1 MLLKTD
7 QITNID
13 DIKINFDSSGLWVL
27 NIAIGVIMFG
37 VALGITIDDFK
48 RLFKNPKIVF
58 VGVLSQFILLPAA
71 TFLLILVLKPHP
83 SFALGMMMIAACP
96 GGNISNFYSKMAGGN
111 AALSVSLTAFATL
124 ICIFMTPFN
133 LHFWGSLYEP
143 TNAILKTVELNP
155 YDIFKLV
162 LLILGIPL
170 IAGMLV
176 KHYHSKMASK
186 IEKVLK
192 PLSMLVF
199 VALILI
205 AFSQNLDIFTDYIH
219 LVVFLVVFHNIFAF
233 IIGFYTA
240 KAFGLNKA
248 DTKTISME
256 TGIQN
261 GGLGLL
267 LIFGFFDGLGG
278 MALLAAFWG
287 IWDVFSGMALST
299 YWGRKKKVK
308 SKHLLKKLWYT
319 FVIFYIKTGLF
330 FYTKKIKIVGK
341 ENIPKK
347 GAVLF
352 AVNHPNGL
360 LDPLIVTTNTS
371 RTTHYLVR
379 AAIFKKPIV
388 KKFLATLNLM
398 PIYRIRD
405 GVQEISKNAE
415 VFNDC
420 YDILNKQQALMI
432 FPEGS
437 HDKKRTVRILS
448 KGFTRMQV
456 DFRVK

>member
-1 MLLKTD
+1 MLLNTN
-7 QITNID
+7 QVTNID

-27 NIAIGVIMFG
+27 NIAIGIIMFG

-58 VGVLSQFILLPAA
+58 VGVFSQFILLPAA
-71 TFLLILVLKPHP
+71 TFLAIIIIKPHP

-96 GGNISNFYSKMAGGN
+96 GGNVSNFFSKMAGGN

-143 TNAILKTVELNP
+143 TNLILQTVELNP
-155 YDIFKLV
+155 YDLFKLV

-176 KHYHSKMASK
+176 KHYHSEMASK

-199 VALILI
+199 IALIFI
-205 AFSQNLDIFTDYIH
+205 AFSQNLDIFTNYIH
-219 LVVFLVVFHNIFAF
+219 LVLFLVIFHNIFAF
-233 IIGFYTA
+233 ILGFFTA

-267 LIFGFFDGLGG
+267 LIFGFFEGLGG

-287 IWDVFSGMALST
+287 IWDVFSGMALAT
-299 YWGRKKKVK
+299 YWGRKKKN
-308 SKHLLKKLWYT
+308 S
-319 FVIFYIKTGLF
+319 
-330 FYTKKIKIVGK
+330 
-341 ENIPKK
+341 
-347 GAVLF
+347 
-352 AVNHPNGL
+352 
-360 LDPLIVTTNTS
+360 
-371 RTTHYLVR
+371 
-379 AAIFKKPIV
+379 
-388 KKFLATLNLM
+388 
-398 PIYRIRD
+398 
-405 GVQEISKNAE
+405 
-415 VFNDC
+415 
-420 YDILNKQQALMI
+420 
-432 FPEGS
+432 
-437 HDKKRTVRILS
+437 
-448 KGFTRMQV
+448 
-456 DFRVK
+456 

>member
-261 GGLGLL
+261 GGE
-267 LIFGFFDGLGG
+267 IFG
-278 MALLAAFWG
+278 
-287 IWDVFSGMALST
+287 IT
-299 YWGRKKKVK
+299 
-308 SKHLLKKLWYT
+308 
-319 FVIFYIKTGLF
+319 
-330 FYTKKIKIVGK
+330 
-341 ENIPKK
+341 
-347 GAVLF
+347 AV
-352 AVNHPNGL
+352 
-360 LDPLIVTTNTS
+360 
-371 RTTHYLVR
+371 
-379 AAIFKKPIV
+379 
-388 KKFLATLNLM
+388 
-398 PIYRIRD
+398 
-405 GVQEISKNAE
+405 
-415 VFNDC
+415 
-420 YDILNKQQALMI
+420 
-432 FPEGS
+432 
-437 HDKKRTVRILS
+437 
-448 KGFTRMQV
+448 V
-456 DFRVK
+456 DQ

>member
-27 NIAIGVIMFG
+27 NIAIGIIMFG
-37 VALGITIDDFK
+37 VALGITLDDFK

-71 TFLLILVLKPHP
+71 TFVAILIIKPHP

-96 GGNISNFYSKMAGGN
+96 GGNVSNFFSKMAGGN

-143 TNAILKTVELNP
+143 TNAILQTVELNP
-155 YDIFKLV
+155 YDLFKLV

-170 IAGMLV
+170 IAGMLI
-176 KHYHSKMASK
+176 KHYHSEMAEK

-199 VALILI
+199 VALIFI
-205 AFSQNLDIFTDYIH
+205 AFSQNLDIFLNYIH
-219 LVVFLVVFHNIFAF
+219 LVLFLVIFHNIFAF
-233 IIGFYTA
+233 IIGYYTA
-240 KAFGLNKA
+240 KIFGLDKK
-248 DTKTISME
+248 DRKTIAME

-267 LIFGFFDGLGG
+267 LIFGFFEGLGG

-287 IWDVFSGMALST
+287 IWDVFSGMALAT
-299 YWGRKKKVK
+299 YWGRNKK
-308 SKHLLKKLWYT
+308 SK
-319 FVIFYIKTGLF
+319 
-330 FYTKKIKIVGK
+330 
-341 ENIPKK
+341 
-347 GAVLF
+347 
-352 AVNHPNGL
+352 
-360 LDPLIVTTNTS
+360 S
-371 RTTHYLVR
+371 
-379 AAIFKKPIV
+379 
-388 KKFLATLNLM
+388 
-398 PIYRIRD
+398 
-405 GVQEISKNAE
+405 
-415 VFNDC
+415 
-420 YDILNKQQALMI
+420 
-432 FPEGS
+432 
-437 HDKKRTVRILS
+437 
-448 KGFTRMQV
+448 
-456 DFRVK
+456 

>member
-27 NIAIGVIMFG
+27 NIAIGIIMFG

-71 TFLLILVLKPHP
+71 TFLAILIIKPHP

-96 GGNISNFYSKMAGGN
+96 GGNVSNFFSKMAGGN

-143 TNAILKTVELNP
+143 TNAILQTVELNP
-155 YDIFKLV
+155 YDLFKLV

-170 IAGMLV
+170 IAGMLI
-176 KHYHSKMASK
+176 KYYHSEMAKK

-199 VALILI
+199 VALIFI
-205 AFSQNLDIFTDYIH
+205 AFSQNLDIFMNYIH
-219 LVVFLVVFHNIFAF
+219 LVLFLVIFHNIFAF
-233 IIGFYTA
+233 IIGYYTA
-240 KAFGLNKA
+240 KSFGLDKK
-248 DTKTISME
+248 DRKTIAME

-267 LIFGFFDGLGG
+267 LIFGFFEGLGG

-287 IWDVFSGMALST
+287 IWDVFSGMALAT
-299 YWGRKKKVK
+299 FWGRKK
-308 SKHLLKKLWYT
+308 
-319 FVIFYIKTGLF
+319 
-330 FYTKKIKIVGK
+330 
-341 ENIPKK
+341 
-347 GAVLF
+347 
-352 AVNHPNGL
+352 
-360 LDPLIVTTNTS
+360 
-371 RTTHYLVR
+371 
-379 AAIFKKPIV
+379 
-388 KKFLATLNLM
+388 
-398 PIYRIRD
+398 
-405 GVQEISKNAE
+405 
-415 VFNDC
+415 
-420 YDILNKQQALMI
+420 
-432 FPEGS
+432 
-437 HDKKRTVRILS
+437 
-448 KGFTRMQV
+448 
-456 DFRVK
+456 

>member
-1 MLLKTD
+1 MLLNIN

-13 DIKINFDSSGLWVL
+13 DIKINFDTSGLWVL
-27 NIAIGVIMFG
+27 NIAIGIIMFG

-71 TFLLILVLKPHP
+71 TFLAILLINPHP

-96 GGNISNFYSKMAGGN
+96 GGNVSNFFSKMAGGN

-143 TNAILKTVELNP
+143 TNTILKTVKLNP
-155 YDIFKLV
+155 YDLFKLV

-170 IAGMLV
+170 IAGMLI
-176 KHYHSKMASK
+176 KHYHSEMASK

-199 VALILI
+199 IALIFI
-205 AFSQNLDIFTDYIH
+205 AFSQNLDIFMDYIH
-219 LVVFLVVFHNIFAF
+219 LVLFLVIFHNIFAF
-233 IIGFYTA
+233 ILGFYTA
-240 KAFGLNKA
+240 KSFGLNKQ

-267 LIFGFFDGLGG
+267 LIFGFFEGLGG

-287 IWDVFSGMALST
+287 IWDVFSGMVLAT
-299 YWGRKKKVK
+299 YWGRKK
-308 SKHLLKKLWYT
+308 
-319 FVIFYIKTGLF
+319 
-330 FYTKKIKIVGK
+330 
-341 ENIPKK
+341 
-347 GAVLF
+347 
-352 AVNHPNGL
+352 
-360 LDPLIVTTNTS
+360 
-371 RTTHYLVR
+371 
-379 AAIFKKPIV
+379 
-388 KKFLATLNLM
+388 
-398 PIYRIRD
+398 
-405 GVQEISKNAE
+405 
-415 VFNDC
+415 
-420 YDILNKQQALMI
+420 
-432 FPEGS
+432 
-437 HDKKRTVRILS
+437 
-448 KGFTRMQV
+448 
-456 DFRVK
+456 